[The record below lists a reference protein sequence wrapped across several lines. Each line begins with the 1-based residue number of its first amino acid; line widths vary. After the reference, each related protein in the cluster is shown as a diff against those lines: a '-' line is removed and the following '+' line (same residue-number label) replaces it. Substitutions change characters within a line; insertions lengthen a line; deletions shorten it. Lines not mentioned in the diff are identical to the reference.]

1 MRKVRPEVRA
11 RMALAAVVAGCMA
24 VTTIAVTGAGADLSG
39 MRFTQSGHLVY
50 NSTLGKVFKIDGGTK
65 SVEAEVPVPGA
76 GPGAQVIE
84 TDKDGYVLADGSI
97 IGFGKSDLRVAE
109 PIPAPALERPV
120 TLTAAGSAYAI
131 YRQAGQV
138 QRFGENPMVVST
150 EGPVGQPVVTAE
162 GTVWLHRWSTGQ
174 LCQLPV
180 SSARIA
186 CTARI
191 PAGHSGSLT
200 LVGEQAVFVDTTA
213 RQMQTVG
220 TDGLGRAVSLAAL
233 DLGQTSIV
241 ASNDVGGRIAIV
253 TKNTLQLVDTAELTG
268 GRPAAEPVVKQLKPG
283 RYDQIASSGET
294 LALVDS
300 ADQSLVTLDS
310 RGGQERRRPIPA
322 PSKLAKVKPGERPG
336 LSRGDDSRL
345 YVDSLAGEHVL
356 VVDDNG
362 DVTEVE
368 TSGPV
373 KRKGDDPKPKPDKP
387 TLPPVRPVV
396 PQKTI
401 EKPVAPPPVQPTT
414 RRPVQPPVT
423 RRPVEPPATRK
434 TETPEPPEPPEPPAT
449 RKPTPPP
456 PKPTVKPTVRAGR
469 PGAPGN
475 VAAAAGDG
483 SATITWST
491 ASANGAPI
499 TAYVVSWAGG
509 SRTAAASARRV
520 VVPGLTNGQSYTF
533 TVRARNRVGAGPG
546 VSAAGITLGG
556 PADQPVALRAA
567 GSSGAITLTWR
578 RPNLNGGSLIGYGIT
593 LDGDPES
600 TPSTSYRWTGLTNGK
615 RYTFQVRAVT
625 TVPGRG
631 TVVGAPATVSATAG
645 APGGTIVISQG
656 PAYTENPD
664 GNCRPQYCHYIHI
677 EARNLEPGAT
687 YLFNGN
693 TTNYGDLHDGGDPLT
708 ARADGTITVNKFYHD
723 DVGAKVVVTATY
735 DGRTTTSNSITWS
748 G

>member
-65 SVEAEVPVPGA
+65 SVEAEVKVPGA
-76 GPGAQVIE
+76 APGAQVVE

-97 IGFGKSDLRVAE
+97 IGFGKSDLRVAD

-120 TLTAAGSAYAI
+120 TLTAAGSAYAV

-138 QRFGENPMVVST
+138 QRFGENPKVVST
-150 EGPVGQPVVTAE
+150 EGPVGQPVVTPE
-162 GTVWLHRWSTGQ
+162 GTVWLHRWNTGQ

-191 PAGHSGSLT
+191 PAGHSGALT
-200 LVGEQAVFVDTTA
+200 LVGKQPVFVDTTA
-213 RQMQTVG
+213 RQMQMVSN
-220 TDGLGRAVSLAAL
+220 DGLGRAVSLARL
-233 DLGQTSIV
+233 DLGQSSIV
-241 ASNDVGGRIAIV
+241 ASNDVDGRIAIV
-253 TKNTLQLVDTAELTG
+253 TKNTLQLVDTAELTS

-322 PSKLAKVKPGERPG
+322 PSKLAKVKAGERPG
-336 LSRGDDSRL
+336 LIRGDDSRL

-356 VVDDNG
+356 VVDNNG

-373 KRKGDDPKPKPDKP
+373 KRKGQQPKPTPDTP
-387 TLPPVRPVV
+387 SLPPVRPQV
-396 PQKTI
+396 PPKTV
-401 EKPVAPPPVQPTT
+401 EKPVAPPPVQPSS
-414 RRPVQPPVT
+414 RRPVPPVNT
-423 RRPVEPPATRK
+423 KRPVVPPITRKPEPPQ
-434 TETPEPPEPPEPPAT
+434 PPEPPVT

-456 PKPTVKPTVRAGR
+456 PRPTVRAGK

-475 VAAAAGDG
+475 VAASAGDG
-483 SATITWST
+483 TATVTWG
-491 ASANGAPI
+491 AAAANGAPV

-509 SRTAAASARRV
+509 SRTATASARRL

-533 TVRARNRVGAGPG
+533 TVRARNRVGSGPG

-556 PADQPVALRAA
+556 PADPPVALRAT

-578 RPNLNGGSLIGYGIT
+578 RPNLNGGSLTGYGIT
-593 LDGDPES
+593 LNGDPES
-600 TPSTSYRWTGLTNGK
+600 STTTSYRWTGLSNGK

-625 TVPGRG
+625 SVPGRG
-631 TVVGAPATVSATAG
+631 TVVGAPATVTATAG
-645 APGGTIVISQG
+645 SPAGAITISQG

-677 EARNLEPGAT
+677 VARNLEPGAT
-687 YLFNGN
+687 YLFNGH
-693 TTNYGDLHDGGDPLT
+693 TTNYDDLHDGGDPLT
-708 ARADGTITVNKFYHD
+708 VGADGTITVNKFYHD
-723 DVGAKVVVTATY
+723 DVGADVYVSASHDGATLK
-735 DGRTTTSNSITWS
+735 SNTITWS

>member
-11 RMALAAVVAGCMA
+11 RMALAAVVAACMA

-84 TDKDGYVLADGSI
+84 TDKNGYVLAEGSV
-97 IGFGKSDLRVAE
+97 IGFGKSDLRVAD

-120 TLTAAGSAYAI
+120 TLTAAGSAYAV

-138 QRFGENPMVVST
+138 QRFGENPRVVST
-150 EGPVGQPVVTAE
+150 EGPVGQPVVTPD
-162 GTVWLHRWSTGQ
+162 GTVWLHRWNTGQ
-174 LCQLPV
+174 LCQLPI

-220 TDGLGRAVSLAAL
+220 NDGLGRAVSLAAL
-233 DLGQTSIV
+233 DLGQSSIV
-241 ASNDVGGRIAIV
+241 APNDLDGRIAIV
-253 TKNTLQLVDTAELTG
+253 TKNTLQLVDTAELTSG
-268 GRPAAEPVVKQLKPG
+268 KPAAEPVVKQLKPG

-310 RGGQERRRPIPA
+310 RGEQERRRPIPA

-336 LSRGDDSRL
+336 LIRGDDSRL

-356 VVDDNG
+356 VVDGNG

-373 KRKGDDPKPKPDKP
+373 KRKGEEPKPSPDKP
-387 TLPPVRPVV
+387 TLQPVRPEV
-396 PQKTI
+396 PQKTT
-401 EKPVAPPPVQPTT
+401 EKPVAPPPIQPTT
-414 RRPVQPPVT
+414 RRPERPPVT
-423 RRPVEPPATRK
+423 RRPIEPPTTRK
-434 TETPEPPEPPEPPAT
+434 TDPPEPPGT
-449 RKPTPPP
+449 RKPTQPPS
-456 PKPTVKPTVRAGR
+456 KPTVRASR

-509 SRTAAASARRV
+509 TRTATASARRLV
-520 VVPGLTNGQSYTF
+520 VSGLANGQSYTF
-533 TVRARNRVGAGPG
+533 TVRARNRVGTGPG

-556 PADQPVALRAA
+556 PADPPAALRAT
-567 GSSGAITLTWR
+567 GSAGAITLSWR
-578 RPNLNGGSLIGYGIT
+578 RPNLNGGSLVRYAIT
-593 LDGDPES
+593 QDGDPEN
-600 TPSTSYRWTGLTNGK
+600 TTKTSYRWTGLDNGK
-615 RYTFQVRAVT
+615 RYTFQVRVVT
-625 TVPGRG
+625 NVPGRG
-631 TVVGAPATVSATAG
+631 LVIGAPASVTGTAG
-645 APGGTIVISQG
+645 TSGSPTITISQG
-656 PAYTENPD
+656 PAYTDDPD

-677 EARNLEPGAT
+677 VARGLQPGASYTFQGYTTT
-687 YLFNGN
+687 YGE
-693 TTNYGDLHDGGDPLT
+693 LHKGGGDQLT
-708 ARADGTITVNKFYHD
+708 ADASGSVVVNKFYND
-723 DVGAKVVVTATY
+723 DVGNKVWVTV
-735 DGRTTTSNSITWS
+735 DGPSVELESDHITWS
-748 G
+748 R

>member
-65 SVEAEVPVPGA
+65 SVEAEVQVPGA
-76 GPGAQVIE
+76 GPGAQVVE

-97 IGFGKSDLRVAE
+97 IGFGKSDLRVAD
-109 PIPAPALERPV
+109 PLPAPALERPV

-150 EGPVGQPVVTAE
+150 EGPVGQPVVTPD

-174 LCQLPV
+174 LCQLPI

-220 TDGLGRAVSLAAL
+220 SNGLGRTVSLAAL
-233 DLGQTSIV
+233 DLGQSSIV
-241 ASNDVGGRIAIV
+241 ASNDVDGRIAIV
-253 TKNTLQLVDTAELTG
+253 TKNTLQLIDTAELTSG
-268 GRPAAEPVVKQLKPG
+268 KADAEPVVKELKPG

-310 RGGQERRRPIPA
+310 RGGQEKRRPIPA

-373 KRKGDDPKPKPDKP
+373 KRKGEDPKPDKP
-387 TLPPVRPVV
+387 TPDKPTLQPVRPEV

-401 EKPVAPPPVQPTT
+401 EKPVAPPPVQSTT
-414 RRPVQPPVT
+414 RRPVQPQGT
-423 RRPVEPPATRK
+423 KRPVEPPPTRK
-434 TETPEPPEPPEPPAT
+434 TEPPEPPPT
-449 RKPTPPP
+449 RKPTQPPP
-456 PKPTVKPTVRAGR
+456 KPTVRAGR

-475 VAAAAGDG
+475 VAATAGDG
-483 SATITWST
+483 TATVTWST

-509 SRTAAASARRV
+509 SRTATASARRLV
-520 VVPGLTNGQSYTF
+520 VSGLTNGQSYTF
-533 TVRARNRVGAGPG
+533 TVRARNRVGTGPG
-546 VSAAGITLGG
+546 VSAASVTLGG
-556 PADQPVALRAA
+556 PADPPVALRAT

-578 RPNLNGGSLIGYGIT
+578 RPNLNGGSLVRYGVT
-593 LDGDPES
+593 LDGDPENTS
-600 TPSTSYRWTGLTNGK
+600 KTSYRWTGLDNGK

-625 TVPGRG
+625 NVPGRG
-631 TVVGAPATVSATAG
+631 LVIGAPATVTGVAG
-645 APGGTIVISQG
+645 TSGSPTLTISQG
-656 PAYTENPD
+656 PAFTENPD
-664 GNCRPQYCHYIHI
+664 DNCRPEYCHYIHI
-677 EARNLEPGAT
+677 VARGLQPGASYTFQGYTTT
-687 YLFNGN
+687 YGE
-693 TTNYGDLHDGGDPLT
+693 LHKGGGDQLT
-708 ARADGTITVNKFYHD
+708 ADASGSVVVNKFYND
-723 DVGAKVVVTATY
+723 DVGNKVWVTV
-735 DGRTTTSNSITWS
+735 DGPGVELESDHITWE